1 MDIKFRDVSAGSV
14 EARAVVEVTPG
25 VFINEI
31 TILRKHDQLVVELPQ
46 KSFKGKNGKFH
57 YLDILTFENENRQ
70 TLWLL
75 EIRQAYIDWRKKN
88 KKVLVYDAEE
98 E

>member
-14 EARAVVEVTPG
+14 EARAVVEIAPG

-31 TILRKHDQLVVELPQ
+31 TILRIHDQLVVELPQ

-75 EIRQAYIDWRKKN
+75 EIRQAYIDWRSNN
-88 KKVLVYDAEE
+88 KKVLVYNAEE

>member
-14 EARAVVEVTPG
+14 EARAVVEVAPG
-25 VFINEI
+25 VFMNEI
-31 TILRKHDQLVVELPQ
+31 TILRKHDQVVVELPQ

-57 YLDILTFENENRQ
+57 YLDIITFENENKQ

-75 EIRQAYIDWRKKN
+75 EIRQAYIDWRRKN
-88 KKVLVYDAEE
+88 KKVLVYQAEE